1 MTKRIAIIGT
11 LFLLVAGGPV
21 QADQNAKS
29 LGPLFEDLATA
40 QHVATARLI
49 VGEIWR
55 AWLDSGN
62 EKVNDELQ
70 AGMTATAND
79 ELDRAIEHFT
89 KVIQMDPDFA
99 EGWNQRA
106 TVYYLKGEYS
116 KSLAD
121 IHKTLSLEPRHFGA
135 LSGMG
140 RIFLE
145 EGKDRAALG
154 AFEKVVKIYPLAPEA
169 GEVKLLKK
177 KLLGHEV

>member
-1 MTKRIAIIGT
+1 MTKRIAIIT
-11 LFLLVAGGPV
+11 TVFLLVAGGPV
-21 QADQNAKS
+21 QADQNATS
-29 LGPLFEDLATA
+29 LEPLFKDLATA
-40 QHVATARLI
+40 QHRATARLI

-70 AGMTATAND
+70 AGMTAAANG
-79 ELDRAIEHFT
+79 ELDSAIEHFT
-89 KVIQMDPDFA
+89 KVIQMDPGFA

-106 TVYYLKGEYS
+106 TAYYLKGEYA

-140 RIFLE
+140 QILLD
-145 EGKDRAALG
+145 EGKERAALA
-154 AFEKVVKIYPLAPEA
+154 AFEKVLKIYPLAPE
-169 GEVKLLKK
+169 GDEVKLLKK
-177 KLLGHEV
+177 KLLGDPV